1 MPKGSL
7 PRIATPQAGA
17 IAAAVTNPLDVIK
30 TSLQTHH
37 LSLAGAES
45 AAPAAGL
52 LQPRPLAYSGVLQA
66 CTAIFREAGA
76 AGFFR
81 GVHARMLVH
90 APSVAICWTTYE
102 AVKRLLDG
110 AVR

>member
-1 MPKGSL
+1 M
-7 PRIATPQAGA
+7 
-17 IAAAVTNPLDVIK
+17 IK